1 MKLKMIVGISLT
13 ALAVLSF
20 TGCASGLKYKKYGD
34 GIPTQVG
41 YSDFQIKDNQWR
53 VTYTGPRDSNP
64 ELAMKFMYKR
74 AKELCLE
81 KGYKDFEVNS
91 NIQSEKNN
99 GTTYLGYGNTISNN
113 QPVSSA
119 TVTCK

>member
-1 MKLKMIVGISLT
+1 MKHLISIAVIA
-13 ALAVLSF
+13 ALGMSLA
-20 TGCASGLKYKKYGD
+20 GCTSGLKYKKYGD
-34 GIPTQVG
+34 GIPYQVG
-41 YSDFQIKDNQWR
+41 YSDFKIKDNQWK

-81 KGYKDFEVNS
+81 KGYKDFEINN

-99 GTTYLGYGNTISNN
+99 GSTNLGYGTTISNN
-113 QPVSSA
+113 QSVSSA